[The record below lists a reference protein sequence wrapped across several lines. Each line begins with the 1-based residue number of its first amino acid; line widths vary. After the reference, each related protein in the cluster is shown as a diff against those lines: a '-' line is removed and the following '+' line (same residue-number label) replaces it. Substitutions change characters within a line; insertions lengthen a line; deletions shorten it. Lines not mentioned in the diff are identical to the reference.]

1 MLRAATASVLVLAV
15 ACGARGPST
24 PEGLVCHDVET
35 LSLGGPSPDTHQ
47 VALTA
52 KIGASALEISDA
64 QLRAAVDAM
73 TLHLTK
79 SNLADP
85 RYLAAAL
92 NICRRKGYLTRGG

>member
-1 MLRAATASVLVLAV
+1 MLRAATASMLVFAV
-15 ACGARGPST
+15 ACGARGPTT
-24 PEGLVCHDVET
+24 PEGHLCHDVET
-35 LSLGGPSPDTHQ
+35 LSLGGPSTDTHQ

-79 SNLADP
+79 SDLADP
-85 RYLAAAL
+85 RYLAAVL
-92 NICRRKGYLTRGG
+92 NVCRRKGYLTRGG